1 MQTGDVPNTLIS
13 NACWPILVILTTVST
28 MRVRNSLCTKRP
40 RLRTQ
45 YAVEMQQVVFSST
58 LAFASIVLWAS
69 ALHLDMMQLLT
80 IDMLVGHILE
90 RWLLRV
96 MRTVDPQTY
105 HPGAPIG
112 RIAIN
117 QRLRYSLLVC
127 TLVRGYCAAITAA
140 IKEDDDFV
148 YQVQP
153 EWYYV
158 IMPPVYAVFRTCLID
173 VQMYDQSI
181 LHVDTHDCHTVPC
194 GEEDFAI
201 SGGSDEEAGTGTTA
215 E

>member
-1 MQTGDVPNTLIS
+1 M
-13 NACWPILVILTTVST
+13 LTTVST

-45 YAVEMQQVVFSST
+45 YAVEMQQVVFSSM

-69 ALHLDMMQLLT
+69 ALRLDMMQLLT

-90 RWLLRV
+90 RWLLRI
-96 MRTVDPQTY
+96 MRSVDPQTY

-127 TLVRGYCAAITAA
+127 TIVRGYCAAITAA
-140 IKEDDDFV
+140 IKEDDNFV
-148 YQVQP
+148 YQVRP
-153 EWYYV
+153 GWYYA
-158 IMPPVYAVFRTCLID
+158 IMPLVYAVYRTCVID

-181 LHVDTHDCHTVPC
+181 LHADAHDRNSVPC
-194 GEEDFAI
+194 AEEDFSI
-201 SGGSDEEAGTGTTA
+201 SGGSDEETAASTTA

>member
-1 MQTGDVPNTLIS
+1 MF
-13 NACWPILVILTTVST
+13 TTVST

-45 YAVEMQQVVFSST
+45 YAVEMQQVVFSSM

-69 ALHLDMMQLLT
+69 ALRLDMMQLLT

-90 RWLLRV
+90 RWLLRI
-96 MRTVDPQTY
+96 MRSVDPQTY

-140 IKEDDDFV
+140 IKEDDNFV

-153 EWYYV
+153 GWYYA
-158 IMPPVYAVFRTCLID
+158 IMPLVYAVFRTCVID

-181 LHVDTHDCHTVPC
+181 LHVEPHGRNSVPC
-194 GEEDFAI
+194 AEEDFSI
-201 SGGSDEEAGTGTTA
+201 SGGSDEETAACTTA